1 MKRAF
6 FLQTSIADTA
16 EDVVIARKVI
26 SSARKTKP
34 RHRPTV
40 QPTVHVFDSD
50 DDFQWFYGISDGT
63 DGCVEEFKLVI
74 SDVGSTFYILILF

>member
-26 SSARKTKP
+26 NSARKTKP

-50 DDFQWFYGISDGT
+50 DDFQ
-63 DGCVEEFKLVI
+63 
-74 SDVGSTFYILILF
+74 